1 MTTYVLGAPLGVS
14 STARVHLDLG
24 PDHPSR
30 SGLVEIVCREVDGT
44 VAEAEIRPGAGHRAA
59 EKLFE
64 VRDYRQVLA
73 LANRHDWQ
81 APFVGELGAVLT
93 IEAALHL
100 TATPRAVWLRTVL
113 AEHARL
119 HSHLGSLSA
128 VPAVLAPDAALA
140 RRLHDAREALREQLA
155 DLSGNRVH
163 PMLCRLGG
171 LATDADPRW
180 LEAEAALARTIGAL
194 APAVHDCILSAA
206 LPRGVAVIDAEL
218 ARTYGVTGPAAR
230 AAGVDTDLRRTTPY
244 LAYGALGDA
253 LPGLPHDTSGDA
265 VARLLAWA
273 DELDRTATLLVAAV
287 EGAAGTDGPVSVKL
301 PKVLRVPVGDT
312 YVATEAPLG
321 RAGWWLVS
329 RGEKAPWR
337 LKLRTPSF
345 ANMAA
350 LEAVLPGTRT
360 TDLPLALASVGYVAG
375 DLAK

>member
-14 STARVHLDLG
+14 SAERVHLDLG

-30 SGLVEIVCREVDGT
+30 SGLVEVVCRLSDEVVT
-44 VAEAEIRPGAGHRAA
+44 QAEVRPGAGHRSA

-100 TATPRAVWLRTVL
+100 APPPRASWLRTVL

-119 HSHLGSLSA
+119 HSHLGSLSV
-128 VPAVLAPDAALA
+128 VPAVLAPDPVLA

-171 LATDADPRW
+171 LSTDADPDW
-180 LEAEAALARTIGAL
+180 LNAEAALARRIGAL
-194 APAVHDCILSAA
+194 GPLVHAAVVSAG
-206 LPRGVAVIDAEL
+206 LPRGVAVLDADL

-230 AAGVDTDLRRTTPY
+230 AAGVDADLRRTSPY
-244 LAYGALGDA
+244 LAYGDLGDA
-253 LPGLPHDTSGDA
+253 LAAPTPEIAGDA
-265 VARLLAWA
+265 VSRLLTWA
-273 DELDRTATLLVAAV
+273 DELTRTAVLVEAAV
-287 EGAAGTDGPVSVKL
+287 EGAARTDGPVSVRL

-312 YVATEAPLG
+312 YHAVEAPLG

-329 RGEKAPWR
+329 RGEKVPWR

-350 LEAVLPGTRT
+350 LEAVLPGTRAA
-360 TDLPLALASVGYVAG
+360 DVPLALASIGYVAG